1 MPKNKPA
8 ADLSKAVAESPI
20 SDVFEGRDPAAS
32 EKEWAEKTL
41 APTLDK
47 APEKPIGASTGTNLD
62 EHGHARFSTIS
73 NTPIRRLY
81 TQADLPADWN
91 YDTYLGYP
99 GQPPYTRG
107 IHSTGYRGKLWTMRM
122 FSGFASPEETN
133 QRYKYLLEHGGGG
146 LSVAFDLPTLMGYD
160 SDHAA
165 SEGEV
170 GKCGVAIDSLEDMEI
185 LFDGISLENITT
197 SMTINSPASVLW
209 AMYLVVAEKQGADW
223 KKISGTIQNDILKEY
238 IAQKEYI
245 YPPAPSM
252 RLVIDTFE
260 FGSKF
265 TPRFNTISISG
276 YHIREAGSTALQ
288 ELAFTIYDGVEYVE
302 WARRRGLDVDDF
314 GPRLSFFFN
323 AHNDFFEEI
332 AKYRAARKIWYRLM
346 KDRFGAKND
355 RTRLMRF
362 HTQTAGVS
370 LPAQQPRNNIARVA
384 LQALAAVLGG
394 TQSLHTDAYDEA
406 LALPT
411 EEAARIALRT
421 QQIIAFE
428 SGVAQTVDPLG
439 GSYFVEK
446 QTLDMEKGAFDYF
459 QKLDQMG
466 GMVKAIE
473 RGYPQKEIA
482 EASYQYQ
489 RAVEANEKITVGVN
503 DFVIEEGSPHILYIG
518 ESVARARPPLERRSP
533 APPRCAET
541 SRRQGSDRGFQWQY
555 FRSQYDALHRRR
567 RSRLCHGR
575 RNLRSVAR
583 GVRNLY
589 GSKCHMIS
597 VCGRKLRPQRFFSR
611 LVRTIGD
618 AWPSFVFVTFQVSID
633 HSFAGLR
640 SLRSQDADPFAE
652 NRTRA
657 SIIRCPTKGSC
668 SFDRSSNPD
677 STSPEGDSRHHS
689 CRTLWRPCK
698 APE

>member
-1 MPKNKPA
+1 M
-8 ADLSKAVAESPI
+8 ADRVRKEKDQGTLADSPV
-20 SDVFEGRDPAAS
+20 SEVFEGRHPSES
-32 EKEWAEKTL
+32 EKRWAETTL
-41 APTLDK
+41 AQTLEK
-47 APEKPIGASTGTNLD
+47 APEKPVGAASGVNLD
-62 EHGHARFSTIS
+62 EHGHARFTTIS
-73 NTPIRRLY
+73 GEPIRRLY
-81 TQADLPADWN
+81 TQADLPEDWSAE
-91 YDTYLGYP
+91 TYLNYP

-107 IHSTGYRGKLWTMRM
+107 IHSSGYRGRMWTMRQ

-133 QRYKYLLEHGGGG
+133 ERYKYLLAHGGGG

-185 LFDGISLENITT
+185 LFNGIELEKTTT

-265 TPRFNTISISG
+265 TPKFNTISISG

-332 AKYRAARKIWYRLM
+332 GKYRAGRKIWYRLM
-346 KDRFGAKND
+346 KDRFGAKNA

-370 LPAQQPRNNIARVA
+370 LTAQQPMNNIARVA
-384 LQALAAVLGG
+384 IQALAAVLGG
-394 TQSLHTDAYDEA
+394 TQSLHTDSYDEA

-411 EEAARIALRT
+411 EEAVRVALRT
-421 QQIIAFE
+421 QQIIAYE

-439 GSYFVEK
+439 GSYFVERM
-446 QTLDMEKGAFDYF
+446 TIDMEKGAFDYF
-459 QKLDQMG
+459 DKLDAMG

-473 RGYPQKEIA
+473 KGYPQREIA
-482 EASYQYQ
+482 DAAFAFQ
-489 RAVEANEKITVGVN
+489 REVDERRRIVVGVN
-503 DFVIEEGSPHILYIG
+503 DFVQEDEQDTPILRIDP
-518 ESVARARPPLERRSP
+518 ALERK
-533 APPRCAET
+533 
-541 SRRQGSDRGFQWQY
+541 QVDRL
-555 FRSQYDALHRRR
+555 A
-567 RSRLCHGR
+567 
-575 RNLRSVAR
+575 
-583 GVRNLY
+583 
-589 GSKCHMIS
+589 
-597 VCGRKLRPQRFFSR
+597 
-611 LVRTIGD
+611 
-618 AWPSFVFVTFQVSID
+618 
-633 HSFAGLR
+633 
-640 SLRSQDADPFAE
+640 
-652 NRTRA
+652 
-657 SIIRCPTKGSC
+657 
-668 SFDRSSNPD
+668 
-677 STSPEGDSRHHS
+677 
-689 CRTLWRPCK
+689 
-698 APE
+698 